1 MRAVIA
7 RRVANAVRASSVRS
21 AVIPASRFTNA
32 EAALPVLS
40 APAGVEHV
48 MPALPFRSAMSPVPR
63 SVRAFS
69 AAAAFPSHQVLPMP
83 SLSPTMT
90 QGQIAGWK
98 KNVGDEISAG
108 DILCD
113 IQTDKATMEMESMED
128 GFLAKILVPAG
139 DTDVPVGQPV
149 AVLCETKEDL
159 AAFASFSAADCG
171 EGEAAPPTNAPG
183 TPEAPVRALSE
194 RPDLRATPNQGKP
207 LRTSRAPSNIEVAK
221 PAGPDAEMVTVRD
234 AINKAMEEEMERDDR
249 VYVMG
254 EEVGEYQGAYK
265 ITRGLLQKFGPQRV
279 RDTPIT
285 EAGFAG
291 IGVGSAMAGLK
302 PIVEFMTFNFAMQAI
317 DHIINSAAKTLYMSA
332 GQIQCSMVFRGPNGA
347 ASGVGAQHSQCFAG
361 WYMSVPGLKVLAP
374 WSAEDARGLMKAAIR
389 DPDPV
394 VYLENELLYGEAF
407 PMSAEAKDKNWTVPI
422 GKAKCELVGDD
433 LSIITFSKCVGVSLK
448 AAEILAQEGI
458 NAEVINLRTLRPID
472 RDAIGESVRKTNR
485 LMTVEEG
492 WPSCGV
498 GSEIVAITM
507 ETAFDSLDAPPER
520 ICGAEIPMP
529 YAVNLERQAL
539 PSIDDIVN
547 TARKLVNHQI

>member
-1 MRAVIA
+1 M
-7 RRVANAVRASSVRS
+7 
-21 AVIPASRFTNA
+21 
-32 EAALPVLS
+32 L
-40 APAGVEHV
+40 
-48 MPALPFRSAMSPVPR
+48 FRS
-63 SVRAFS
+63 
-69 AAAAFPSHQVLPMP
+69 
-83 SLSPTMT
+83 
-90 QGQIAGWK
+90 AGWK

-265 ITRGLLQKFGPQRV
+265 ITRGLLQKFGPTRV
-279 RDTPIT
+279 YDTPIT
-285 EAGFAG
+285 EAGFTG
-291 IGVGSAMAGLK
+291 IGVGSAFAGLK
-302 PIVEFMTFNFAMQAI
+302 PVVEFMTFNFAMQAI

-332 GQIQCSMVFRGPNGA
+332 GQIQCSMVFQIGR
-347 ASGVGAQHSQCFAG
+347 ASC
-361 WYMSVPGLKVLAP
+361 
-374 WSAEDARGLMKAAIR
+374 R
-389 DPDPV
+389 
-394 VYLENELLYGEAF
+394 
-407 PMSAEAKDKNWTVPI
+407 
-422 GKAKCELVGDD
+422 
-433 LSIITFSKCVGVSLK
+433 
-448 AAEILAQEGI
+448 
-458 NAEVINLRTLRPID
+458 
-472 RDAIGESVRKTNR
+472 
-485 LMTVEEG
+485 
-492 WPSCGV
+492 
-498 GSEIVAITM
+498 
-507 ETAFDSLDAPPER
+507 ER
-520 ICGAEIPMP
+520 
-529 YAVNLERQAL
+529 V
-539 PSIDDIVN
+539 
-547 TARKLVNHQI
+547 

>member
-1 MRAVIA
+1 MRAVVA
-7 RRVANAVRASSVRS
+7 RRVANAVRASVART
-21 AVIPASRFTNA
+21 AVIPASRFSA
-32 EAALPVLS
+32 PDALP
-40 APAGVEHV
+40 APLTLIGQA

-69 AAAAFPSHQVLPMP
+69 AAAAFPGHQVLPMP

-90 QGQIAGWK
+90 QGQVSAWK
-98 KNVGDEISAG
+98 MKEGDEVSAG

-139 DTDVPVGQPV
+139 DADIPVGQAV
-149 AVLCETKEDL
+149 AVLCENKEDL
-159 AAFASFSAADCG
+159 AAFANFTAADCG
-171 EGEAAPPTNAPG
+171 APEAPPPENAPG
-183 TPEAPVRALSE
+183 TPEPTRALTE
-194 RPDLRATPNQGKP
+194 RPDLRATVNQGRP
-207 LRTSRAPSNIEVAK
+207 LRTSRAPSNVEVAK
-221 PAGPDAEMVTVRD
+221 PAEPGAQMVSVRD
-234 AINKAMEEEMERDDR
+234 ALNLAMEEEMERDDR

-347 ASGVGAQHSQCFAG
+347 ASGVGAQHSQCFAA
-361 WYMSVPGLKVLAP
+361 WYMAVPGLKVVAP

-394 VYLENELLYGEAF
+394 VFLENELLYGQEF
-407 PMSAEAKDKNWTVPI
+407 PVSKESQHKDWTTPI

-433 LSIITFSKCVGVSLK
+433 LSIVTFSKCVGVSLK
-448 AAEILAQEGI
+448 AAEILAAEGI
-458 NAEVINLRTLRPID
+458 NVEVINLRSLRPID
-472 RDAIGESVRKTNR
+472 RDAITETVMKTKR

-492 WPSCGV
+492 WPACGV

-507 ETAFDSLDAPPER
+507 ETAFDYLDCPPER
-520 ICGAEIPMP
+520 IAGAEIPMP
-529 YAVNLERQAL
+529 YAINLERQAL
-539 PSIDDIVN
+539 PGIDDIVN
-547 TARKLVNHQI
+547 TARKMVNNQT

>member
-1 MRAVIA
+1 MRSVIA
-7 RRVANAVRASSVRS
+7 RRVAHALRVSSARS
-21 AVIPASRFTNA
+21 AVIPAARFT
-32 EAALPVLS
+32 AADAMLPVA
-40 APAGVEHV
+40 APTNMENV

-90 QGQIAGWK
+90 QGQVAGWK
-98 KNVGDEISAG
+98 KNVGDEVAAG

-139 DTDVPVGQPV
+139 DADIPVCQPV
-149 AVLCETKEDL
+149 AVLVENKDDI
-159 AAFASFSAADCG
+159 AAFANFTAADAG
-171 EGEAAPPTNAPG
+171 AAPEAPPTDAPG
-183 TPEAPVRALSE
+183 SEPTRAIVE
-194 RPDLRATPNQGKP
+194 RPDLRATPAQGKP
-207 LRTSRAPSNIEVAK
+207 LRTSRAPSNIEVAA
-221 PAGPDAEMVTVRD
+221 PAGPGAEMVTVRD
-234 AINKAMEEEMERDDR
+234 ALNKAMEEEMERDDR

-332 GQIQCSMVFRGPNGA
+332 GQIECSMVFRGPNGA
-347 ASGVGAQHSQCFAG
+347 AAGVGAQHSQCFAS
-361 WYMSVPGLKVLAP
+361 WYMAVPGLKVLAP
-374 WSAEDARGLMKAAIR
+374 WSSEDARGLMKAAIR

-394 VYLENELLYGEAF
+394 VFLENELLYGTEFPVSKEAQ
-407 PMSAEAKDKNWTVPI
+407 DKNWTVPI
-422 GKAKCELVGDD
+422 GKAKCERVGDD
-433 LSIITFSKCVGVSLK
+433 LSIITFSKCVGVSLE
-448 AAEILAQEGI
+448 AAEILAAEGI
-458 NAEVINLRTLRPID
+458 SAEVINLRTLRPID
-472 RDAIGESVRKTNR
+472 RDAIAETVQKTNR

-498 GSEIVAITM
+498 GSEVVAITM
-507 ETAFDSLDAPPER
+507 ETAFDYLDAPPER

-539 PSIDDIVN
+539 PGVNDIVE
-547 TARKLVNHQI
+547 TARKMVNHQI

>member
-1 MRAVIA
+1 
-7 RRVANAVRASSVRS
+7 
-21 AVIPASRFTNA
+21 
-32 EAALPVLS
+32 
-40 APAGVEHV
+40 
-48 MPALPFRSAMSPVPR
+48 
-63 SVRAFS
+63 
-69 AAAAFPSHQVLPMP
+69 MP

-90 QGQIAGWK
+90 QGQVAGWK
-98 KNVGDEISAG
+98 MKEGDKVSAG

-128 GFLAKILVPAG
+128 GYLAKILVPAG
-139 DTDVPVGQPV
+139 DNDIPVGQAV
-149 AVLCETKEDL
+149 AIIVDSLEDV
-159 AAFASFSAADCG
+159 AAFANFTQADAGSA
-171 EGEAAPPTNAPG
+171 EAAPPTHAPG
-183 TPEAPVRALSE
+183 TAPETTRAVVE
-194 RPDLRATPNQGKP
+194 RPDIRATVNQGKP
-207 LRTSRAPSNIEVAK
+207 LRTSRAPSNVEVAK
-221 PAGPDAEMVTVRD
+221 PAEPGAEMVTVRD
-234 AINKAMEEEMERDDR
+234 ALNKAMEEEMERDDR

-302 PIVEFMTFNFAMQAI
+302 PVVEFMTFNFAMQAI

-347 ASGVGAQHSQCFAG
+347 ASGVGAQHSQCFAA
-361 WYMSVPGLKVLAP
+361 WYMQVPGLKVLAP

-394 VYLENELLYGEAF
+394 VFLENELLYGEAF
-407 PMSAEAKDKNWTVPI
+407 PMSKAAMDKDWTAPI
-422 GKAKCELVGDD
+422 GKAKCERVGED
-433 LSIITFSKCVGVSLK
+433 LSIITFSKCVGLALK
-448 AAEILAQEGI
+448 AADILAEEGI
-458 NAEVINLRTLRPID
+458 SVEVINLRTLRPID
-472 RDAIGESVRKTNR
+472 RDAIGETVRKTNR
-485 LMTVEEG
+485 LMTLEEG

-507 ETAFDSLDAPPER
+507 ELAFDHLDAPPER
-520 ICGAEIPMP
+520 IAGAEIPMP
-529 YAVNLERQAL
+529 YAINLERQAL
-539 PSIDDIVN
+539 PSVDDIVN